1 MVDRTTVKITTGWI
15 IGTVICQSCRYG
27 PAPSTAAA
35 S

>member
-1 MVDRTTVKITTGWI
+1 MVDRTTVKITTGRI
-15 IGTVICQSCRYG
+15 IGTVIRHSCRQG